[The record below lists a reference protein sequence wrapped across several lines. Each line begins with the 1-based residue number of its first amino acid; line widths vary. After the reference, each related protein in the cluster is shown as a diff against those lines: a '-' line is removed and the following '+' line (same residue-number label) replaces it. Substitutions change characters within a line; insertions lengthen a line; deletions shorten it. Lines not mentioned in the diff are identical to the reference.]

1 MSGNPL
7 SPAHPNF
14 VGPLTPA
21 AAAAKELDRERK
33 LQIRTLKG
41 KQTVADRLIANSF
54 SKYKET
60 EAYIGKLSAKI
71 DSFTSDLNKLKTQLY
86 LEKERLEEDNETLCS
101 AKIDARR
108 HQEVIDDIRG
118 KRERDLRM
126 HDLPPPSP
134 EKKRQRRDIPRPLI
148 II

>member
-1 MSGNPL
+1 MSADPL

-21 AAAAKELDRERK
+21 AAAAKELDRDRK
-33 LQIRTLKG
+33 MQIRTLKG
-41 KQTVADRLIANSF
+41 KLTVTDRLVTNSL

-60 EAYIGKLSAKI
+60 EAYIGKLTAKI
-71 DSFTSDLNKLKTQLY
+71 ETFTSDLNKLKTQLY
-86 LEKERLEEDNETLCS
+86 LEKERIEEQNETLRG

-108 HQEVIDDIRG
+108 HQEMIDDIRG

-134 EKKRQRRDIPRPLI
+134 EKKRHRPDIPRPLI
-148 II
+148 V